1 MALVVDTAVS
11 RIRDNLETRKTRG
24 ICASYGP
31 QATRHFGVVSILCTT
46 HNGIDE
52 VDLANQIADEIRDLH
67 LTAPEYL
74 QTEKVVEQ
82 DIANANRSLRVH
94 LRSRP
99 SMSVTVLNL
108 NQRGWTIGHIGI
120 NRAWLF
126 RGARLQQL
134 TRDHSIPSPSGPRVI
149 EKVCGQSENIEP
161 DIISG
166 QLEEEDILLITS
178 PGIHENL
185 DGATIMSCL
194 IGDWSAKK
202 IAEEIVNRA
211 NEARVKEEVAVT
223 VLRVGK
229 LPKPEVSISGT
240 SPLPKVGNLP
250 EIDQVIDRFLVERRI
265 RKGRL
270 SNYYKARDTLN
281 DAEVLLKF
289 PSPEYMNS
297 PEMVKCFINDEW
309 LSKKQNS
316 QSFVSGY
323 PIARGR
329 RSQLYS
335 VYEYRRGEN
344 LARRIKRKQTL
355 ALSEI
360 LLIANQLVHTL
371 ENMHAERMAHLDIR
385 PENIVLDKRNKQ
397 IFLLGIDLQRI
408 NYILKQGPKFAL
420 SILSPQY
427 LPPEIFRD
435 SDWGAQSDIFAV
447 GVTLYQMACGTFP
460 YGRVSAPE
468 EIMQRKFKSPKSY
481 NSVLP
486 DKFVEVLAN
495 ACSPLPADRVQTI
508 KQLGEALA
516 DIQPEKTTARASFL
530 RRKKSRR

>member
-11 RIRDNLETRKTRG
+11 KLRDNLEIRKTRG
-24 ICASYGP
+24 ICTSFGP
-31 QATRHFGVVSILCTT
+31 QATRHFGVLSVLCTT
-46 HNGIDE
+46 HQGIDE
-52 VDLANQIADEIRDLH
+52 VDLASQIADEIKDLH
-67 LTAPEYL
+67 LNAPEYL

-82 DIANANRSLRVH
+82 DIENANRSLRVH

-108 NQRGWTIGHIGI
+108 NQRGWTIGHIGV

-134 TRDHSIPSPSGPRVI
+134 TRDHSTPSPSGHPII
-149 EKVCGQSENIEP
+149 EKICGESEIVEP

-178 PGIHENL
+178 PGIHNNL

-194 IGDWSAKK
+194 ISDWSSKK

-211 NEARVKEEVAVT
+211 HEARVKDEITVT

-229 LPKPEVSISGT
+229 LPKPEESISRT
-240 SPLPKVGNLP
+240 SPLPKLGNLP
-250 EIDQVIDRFLVERRI
+250 EIDQLIDRFQVERRI

-289 PSPEYMNS
+289 PSPEFMKS
-297 PEMVKCFINDEW
+297 PEMVKCFVYDEW
-309 LSKKQNS
+309 LSRKQIS

-344 LARRIKRKQTL
+344 LARRINRKQSL
-355 ALSEI
+355 ALSEV
-360 LLIANQLVHTL
+360 LLIANQLVHTI
-371 ENMHAERMAHLDIR
+371 EAMHAERKAHRDIR
-385 PENIVLDKRNKQ
+385 PENIVLDKRNKE

-408 NYILKQGPKFAL
+408 TYILKQGPETAL
-420 SILSPQY
+420 TILNPQY

-435 SDWGAQSDIFAV
+435 PDWGAQSDIFAI
-447 GVTLYQMACGTFP
+447 GVSLYQMACGTYPF
-460 YGRVSAPE
+460 GRISRPE
-468 EIMQRKFKSPKSY
+468 EVLKRKLKSPSSY
-481 NSVLP
+481 NSSLP
-486 DKFVEVLAN
+486 DKFNELLAN
-495 ACSPLPADRVQTI
+495 CCAPIASDRFQTI
-508 KQLGEALA
+508 KQLRDALS
-516 DIQPEKTTARASFL
+516 DISVEKSAPRSSFL

>member
-1 MALVVDTAVS
+1 MALVVDSAVS
-11 RIRDNLETRKTRG
+11 LIRDNLETRKTRG
-24 ICASYGP
+24 ICANYGP
-31 QATRHFGVVSILCTT
+31 QGTRHFGVLSILCTT

-52 VDLANQIADEIRDLH
+52 VDLASQIADEIKDIH

-108 NQRGWTIGHIGI
+108 NQRGWTIGHIGV

-134 TRDHSIPSPSGPRVI
+134 TRDHSIPSPSGPPVI
-149 EKVCGQSENIEP
+149 EKICGQSENIEP

-178 PGIHENL
+178 PAIHNNL

-202 IAEEIVNRA
+202 IAEEIVNRV
-211 NEARVKEEVAVT
+211 NDARVKDEVAVT
-223 VLRVGK
+223 VLRIGK
-229 LPKPEVSISGT
+229 LPRPEVSIART
-240 SPLPKVGNLP
+240 SPLPRAGELP
-250 EIDQVIDRFLVERRI
+250 ELDQEIDRFLVERRI

-289 PSPEYMNS
+289 PSPEYMKS
-297 PEMVKCFINDEW
+297 PELVKCFINDEW
-309 LSKKQNS
+309 LSKKQIS

-344 LARRIKRKQTL
+344 LARRIKRKQSL
-355 ALSEI
+355 MLSEI

-371 ENMHAERMAHLDIR
+371 EAMHAERMAHRDIR
-385 PENIVLDKRNKQ
+385 PENIVFDKRNKQ

-420 SILSPQY
+420 GILSPQY
-427 LPPEIFRD
+427 LPPEIFND
-435 SDWGAQSDIFAV
+435 PDWGAQSDIFAV
-447 GVTLYQMACGTFP
+447 GVSLYQMACGTFP
-460 YGRVSAPE
+460 FGRISAPE
-468 EIMQRKFKSPKSY
+468 EILQRKFKPPKSH
-481 NSVLP
+481 NSSLP
-486 DKFVEVLAN
+486 DKFTEILLT
-495 ACSPLPADRVQTI
+495 ACSPLAADRYQTI
-508 KQLGEALA
+508 KQLGDALS
-516 DIQPEKTTARASFL
+516 DIPPEKTTARASFL

>member
-11 RIRDNLETRKTRG
+11 RVRDNLEIRKTRG

-31 QATRHFGVVSILCTT
+31 QSTRHFGVVSILCTT

-52 VDLANQIADEIRDLH
+52 VDLASQIADEIKDIH
-67 LTAPEYL
+67 LVAPEYL
-74 QTEKVVEQ
+74 QTDKVIEQ

-108 NQRGWTIGHIGI
+108 NQRTWTVGNIGV

-134 TRDHSIPSPSGPRVI
+134 TRDHTIPSPSGPPVF
-149 EKVCGQSENIEP
+149 EKVCGQSETIEP
-161 DIISG
+161 DIFSG
-166 QLEEEDILLITS
+166 QLEEDDILLITS
-178 PGIHENL
+178 PGIHDNL

-194 IGDWSAKK
+194 ISDWSAKK

-211 NEARVKEEVAVT
+211 NDARVKDEVAVT

-229 LPKPEVSISGT
+229 LPRPEVSVTST
-240 SPLPKVGNLP
+240 SPLPKAGELP
-250 EIDQVIDRFLVERRI
+250 EIDQVIDRFLIERRI

-289 PSPEYMNS
+289 PSPEFMKS

-316 QSFVSGY
+316 QCFVSGY

-371 ENMHAERMAHLDIR
+371 EAMHAERMAHRDIR

-397 IFLLGIDLQRI
+397 IFLLGIDLRRI
-408 NYILKQGPKFAL
+408 NYILKQGPKLAL
-420 SILSPQY
+420 SILSSQY
-427 LPPEIFRD
+427 LPPETFRD
-435 SDWGAQSDIFAV
+435 PDWGAQSDIFAT
-447 GVTLYQMACGTFP
+447 GVTLYQMACGTYPF
-460 YGRVSAPE
+460 GRVSTPE
-468 EIMQRKFKSPKSY
+468 EILQRKFKSPKTY
-481 NSVLP
+481 NSSLP
-486 DKFVEVLAN
+486 DSFIDILVN
-495 ACSPLPADRVQTI
+495 ACSPLVTDRYQTI
-508 KQLGEALA
+508 KQLNEALSNIHP
-516 DIQPEKTTARASFL
+516 DKPTARASFL

>member
-11 RIRDNLETRKTRG
+11 RVRENLETRKTRG

-46 HNGIDE
+46 HQGVDE
-52 VDLANQIADEIRDLH
+52 VDLASQIADEIKDLH

-99 SMSVTVLNL
+99 SMSVTVMNL
-108 NQRGWTIGHIGI
+108 NQRSWTIGHIGV

-134 TRDHSIPSPSGPRVI
+134 TRDHSMPSPSGPPVF
-149 EKVCGQSENIEP
+149 EKVCGQSEIIEP

-166 QLEEEDILLITS
+166 QLESEDILLITS
-178 PGIHENL
+178 PGIHNNL

-202 IAEEIVNRA
+202 IAEEIVNRT
-211 NEARVKEEVAVT
+211 NDARVKEEVAVT

-229 LPKPEVSISGT
+229 LPRPEVSISRT
-240 SPLPKVGNLP
+240 SPLPKCGGLP
-250 EIDQVIDRFLVERRI
+250 EIDQVIDRFLIERRI

-281 DAEVLLKF
+281 DADVMLKF
-289 PSPEYMNS
+289 PSPEFMKS

-316 QSFVSGY
+316 QSFIPGY

-355 ALSEI
+355 ALGEI

-371 ENMHAERMAHLDIR
+371 ESMHAERMAHRDIR

-408 NYILKQGPKFAL
+408 NYILRQGPKFAL
-420 SILSPQY
+420 DILSPQY

-435 SDWGAQSDIFAV
+435 PDWGAQSDIFAT

-460 YGRVSAPE
+460 YGRVPAPE
-468 EIMQRKFKSPKSY
+468 EILRRKFKSPKTY
-481 NSVLP
+481 NASLP
-486 DKFVEVLAN
+486 DKFVEILTN
-495 ACSPLPADRVQTI
+495 ACSPLATDRYQTI
-508 KQLGEALA
+508 KQLGEALSEINP
-516 DIQPEKTTARASFL
+516 DKTTARASFL